1 MKNFATIRQCKI
13 NFKKKINKKI
23 YNWISAAA
31 EDGFTSEINLKALK
45 QIIVKPKLLSKT
57 GFPDCSSHFFETKIK
72 FPILLAPMGHQTQ
85 FHRNGEI
92 ETCRGAFKS
101 DIISSFG
108 TQSRMRL
115 DDIRKNNKNAKLTW
129 TVFPF
134 GDLKWIKNQIKNAE
148 KNKALAIVLCLD
160 ANVRSHRYMDIENF
174 YDARKVGKR
183 TNPIS
188 PNPEKSYFY
197 DWKLIKQLSKFTKL
211 PIILKG
217 ILTSED
223 AIRAIKNGAKGIW
236 ISNHGGRMFNSGLS
250 TSHALF
256 QINKKLKDRKILKI
270 VDGGIEKGSDIIKYL
285 CLGADLVA
293 IGRPAIYGLGVNG
306 SSGVSTIFE
315 ILKKEFKTAMING
328 RFKNLKSS
336 NQKRLILGK
345 FKNFSGI

>member
-256 QINKKLKDRKILKI
+256 QINKKIKDRKILKI

-293 IGRPAIYGLGVNG
+293 IGRPAIYGLGLNG

-328 RFKNLKSS
+328 GFKNLKSF

>member
-1 MKNFATIRQCKI
+1 MKNIATIRQCKI
-13 NFKKKINKKI
+13 KFKKKINHKI
-23 YNWISAAA
+23 YNWVCAAA
-31 EDGFTSEINLKALK
+31 EDGLTSDNNFEALK
-45 QIIVKPKLLSKT
+45 QIIIKPKLLSKT
-57 GFPDCSSHFFETKIK
+57 GLPDCSSSFFETKVK

-92 ETCRGAFKS
+92 ETCKGASKS
-101 DIISSFG
+101 NIICSFG
-108 TQSRMRL
+108 TQSRMKL

-134 GDLKWIKNQIKNAE
+134 GDLNWIKNQINNAE
-148 KNKALAIVLCLD
+148 KNNALAIVLCLD
-160 ANVRSHRYMDIENF
+160 ANVRSHRYMDIETF
-174 YDARKVGKR
+174 YDARKIGKR

-188 PNPEKSYFY
+188 PNPEKSYYY
-197 DWKLIKQLSKFTKL
+197 DWNLIKKLSKFTKL
-211 PIILKG
+211 PLILKG
-217 ILTSED
+217 ILTYSD
-223 AIRAIKNGAKGIW
+223 AIKAIENGAKGIW

-256 QINKKLKDRKILKI
+256 EINKKLKNYKILKI

-306 SSGVSTIFE
+306 SQGVSTVFE
-315 ILKKEFKTAMING
+315 ILKKELKTAMING
-328 RFKNLKSS
+328 GFKNLKSF